1 LGLDTTAFSRVELA
15 MDRDFFAS
23 WFANWWHELFIVML
37 TISSSHWL
45 SAETRATE
53 KANFSEIS

>member
-1 LGLDTTAFSRVELA
+1 LRSNNEDIFG
-15 MDRDFFAS
+15 
-23 WFANWWHELFIVML
+23 ANWWHELFIVML

-53 KANFSEIS
+53 KANFSEIFNALWVFILGKQ